1 MIKLSLFLL
10 LIATVNLTDN
20 EYYDRL
26 GVKRNASKSDIKK
39 AFRKLSKKYHPDV
52 YEGDPNKYTDI
63 TEAYEVL
70 SDDDTRRKY
79 DRVGKE
85 GLKNTPQN
93 RDHGDIFGDFFG
105 RGRGFQE
112 EEQKGAEL
120 NIELLV
126 SLEDVYNGSDVE
138 IVLTKKTIC
147 DHCRGSGADNPDD
160 VETCSKCKG
169 RGIFMEV
176 RQMGPGFVQQIQR
189 TCPKCDGK
197 GKMFKSKCHVC
208 GGGKLMDDIETY
220 LLPIEKGVF
229 DGHKVYLHNSANDY
243 VDKKSSDLIFTVK
256 TKQHEFYKREG
267 KYNLKAVV
275 ELSLKE
281 ALLGF
286 KKRIRHLDGSFF
298 EIKGNGVT
306 QPGETL
312 LLKGKG
318 LPKHD
323 YPVDKGNL
331 KIEYKVKLP
340 KRFDEK
346 QYELWGKFFNN

>member
-1 MIKLSLFLL
+1 
-10 LIATVNLTDN
+10 
-20 EYYDRL
+20 
-26 GVKRNASKSDIKK
+26 
-39 AFRKLSKKYHPDV
+39 
-52 YEGDPNKYTDI
+52 
-63 TEAYEVL
+63 
-70 SDDDTRRKY
+70 
-79 DRVGKE
+79 
-85 GLKNTPQN
+85 
-93 RDHGDIFGDFFG
+93 
-105 RGRGFQE
+105 
-112 EEQKGAEL
+112 
-120 NIELLV
+120 
-126 SLEDVYNGSDVE
+126 
-138 IVLTKKTIC
+138 
-147 DHCRGSGADNPDD
+147 
-160 VETCSKCKG
+160 
-169 RGIFMEV
+169 
-176 RQMGPGFVQQIQR
+176 
-189 TCPKCDGK
+189 
-197 GKMFKSKCHVC
+197 
-208 GGGKLMDDIETY
+208 MDDIETY

-286 KKRIRHLDGSFF
+286 KKRIRHLDGTFF

-323 YPVDKGNL
+323 YPVEKGNL

-340 KRFDEK
+340 KRFVSDAPETSNA
-346 QYELWGKFFNN
+346 GKRGFVIDVEAFDRGTSVCDSSPTFEM